1 MRWMRR
7 WEDGG
12 KILFNWIS
20 DKNTDQTLG
29 VEREIFSLQIS
40 QTSEIKFVP
49 VHLMRRDDDNG
60 LSKSGLITILIY
72 NALHS

>member
-1 MRWMRR
+1 MRR

-20 DKNTDQTLG
+20 DKNTDQALG
-29 VEREIFSLQIS
+29 VERDFFSSDIS
-40 QTSEIKFVP
+40 DEPIWKFVP
-49 VHLMRRDDDNG
+49 VHLMMRGDENG